1 MRSPVEVL
9 ARAAQAVHGT
19 DEISEK
25 LDWVTAEARALSGA
39 SFAAF
44 VGLGDRVDLVAAS
57 GVAVGEIDRFAR
69 PALARLIRSNA
80 GNDAAGT
87 NGSRNDAVL
96 RSDALALDR
105 RHRRFLERME
115 LPSDAS
121 CLAVAVRGATGT
133 AHGALILVHPETDWF
148 EPDDEASASAL
159 AAHLGV
165 AFDNLETME
174 RLAELQAVQ
183 REIVHQLQEAVQ
195 PPAVDAES
203 AELGVHYVSADPSSP
218 TGGDLYDWLVLP
230 DGDLHLAIV
239 DVMGKGVG
247 ATKEAVSVT
256 HALRLLTLDGCPMED
271 LVARADTLTTAQSP
285 DLVATVMVA
294 RYRPSDG
301 RVRLAGGGHPPALLV
316 REDGSVRQMS
326 APGIPIGYPG
336 AGTTQVVS
344 FTMERQDTLV
354 LYTDGLIEASKD
366 ILVGLQ
372 RITEAAAETA
382 QYPAAHQARALVERS
397 LAGAKRRDDSLALVL
412 RRRVPPGAGSVPP
425 LGAFEYNF
433 SPSLATVPLA
443 RHLLGD
449 WLEHMGIDDDERAD
463 LLLVASELCSN
474 AVRHASGKP
483 GALAVRAWADSDAVV
498 VEVEDDGAGMEL
510 STRAEDP
517 DLEAETGR
525 GLYVVRALT
534 DDLTVRRVDERTVVR
549 AVRRAVLP
557 G

>member
-1 MRSPVEVL
+1 MRSHVEVL
-9 ARAAQAVHGT
+9 ARAARAVHGPHEITEKLEWVT
-19 DEISEK
+19 DE
-25 LDWVTAEARALSGA
+25 ARTLTGA

-44 VGLGDRVDLVAAS
+44 VGLGDRVDMVAAS
-57 GVAVGEIDRFAR
+57 GVEVGEVDRFAR
-69 PALARLIRSNA
+69 PALARLVRPDGES
-80 GNDAAGT
+80 GP
-87 NGSRNDAVL
+87 VL
-96 RSDALALDR
+96 RSDDLAQDR
-105 RHRRFLERME
+105 RHRRFLQRLE
-115 LPSDAS
+115 LPADAS
-121 CLAVAVRGATGT
+121 CLAVPVTGGAGIP
-133 AHGALILVHPETDWF
+133 HGALLLVHPEAERF
-148 EPDDEASASAL
+148 GPVDEASAAAL
-159 AAHLGV
+159 ADHLGV

-195 PPAVDAES
+195 PPTVEAQA

-247 ATKEAVSVT
+247 ATKEAVSVC

-271 LVARADTLTTAQSP
+271 LVSRADTLTTAQSP

-294 RYRPSDG
+294 RYRPEDG
-301 RVRLAGGGHPPALLV
+301 HVRLAGGGHPPALV
-316 REDGSVRQMS
+316 ISADGDVHQVD

-336 AGTTQVVS
+336 AGTTEVVEL
-344 FTMERQDTLV
+344 TLGRADTLV
-354 LYTDGLIEASKD
+354 LYTDGLIEATKD
-366 ILVGLQ
+366 ILTGLE
-372 RITEAAAETA
+372 RITRAAAETA
-382 QYPAAHQARALVERS
+382 QYPAPHLARALVERS
-397 LAGAKRRDDSLALVL
+397 LSGAMRRDDSLALVL
-412 RRRVPPGAGSVPP
+412 RRRVPPGADASPP
-425 LGAFEYNF
+425 LGAFEYRF

-449 WLEHMGIDDDERAD
+449 WLEHLALDDGERAD

-474 AVRHASGKP
+474 AVRHASGRP
-483 GALAVRAWADSDAVV
+483 GALAMRAWADADAVV

-510 STRAEDP
+510 SHRLEDP
-517 DLEAETGR
+517 DLDAEQGR

-534 DDLTVRRVDERTVVR
+534 DDLSVRRVHERTVVR

>member
-1 MRSPVEVL
+1 MRSHVEVL
-9 ARAAQAVHGT
+9 ARAARAVHGT
-19 DEISEK
+19 GEIAEK
-25 LDWVTAEARALSGA
+25 LEWVTGEARALTQA
-39 SFAAF
+39 SLAAF
-44 VGLGDRVDLVAAS
+44 IGLGDRVDMVAAT

-69 PALARLIRSNA
+69 PALARLVRADAGLAPILRSN
-80 GNDAAGT
+80 D
-87 NGSRNDAVL
+87 
-96 RSDALALDR
+96 LALDR
-105 RHRRFLERME
+105 RHRRFLQRLE
-115 LPSDAS
+115 LPADAS
-121 CLAVAVRGATGT
+121 CFAVPVLGVNGAS
-133 AHGALILVHPETDWF
+133 HGALLLVHPEPKVFGPTD
-148 EPDDEASASAL
+148 EEAVGAL
-159 AAHLGV
+159 ADHLGV

-195 PPAVDAES
+195 PPPVVAEA

-247 ATKEAVSVT
+247 ATKEAVSVC
-256 HALRLLTLDGCPMED
+256 HALRLLTLDGCPMEN

-285 DLVATVMVA
+285 DLVATVMVG

-301 RVRLAGGGHPPALLV
+301 HLRLAGGGHPPALV
-316 REDGSVRQMS
+316 ISADGTVRQVA

-336 AGTTQVVS
+336 AGTTQVVELTLGRS
-344 FTMERQDTLV
+344 GTLV
-354 LYTDGLIEASKD
+354 LYTDGLIEATKD
-366 ILVGLQ
+366 IVVGLE
-372 RITEAAAETA
+372 RITRAAGETA
-382 QYPAAHQARALVERS
+382 RYPAPHLARALVERS
-397 LAGAKRRDDSLALVL
+397 LSGAMRRDDSLALVL
-412 RRRVPPGAGSVPP
+412 RRRVPPGSDPTPP
-425 LGAFEYNF
+425 LGAFEYRF

-449 WLEHMGIDDDERAD
+449 WLEHLAIDDSERDD

-483 GALAVRAWADSDAVV
+483 GALAMRAWADGDALV

-510 STRAEDP
+510 SHRMEDP
-517 DLEAETGR
+517 DLDAETGR
-525 GLYVVRALT
+525 GIYVVRALT
-534 DDLTVRRVDERTVVR
+534 DDLTVRRFEERTIVR

>member
-1 MRSPVEVL
+1 MRSHVEVL
-9 ARAAQAVHGT
+9 ARAARAVHGT
-19 DEISEK
+19 GEIADK
-25 LDWVTAEARALSGA
+25 LEWVTEEARSLTKA
-39 SFAAF
+39 SFVAF
-44 VGLGDRVDLVAAS
+44 VGLGARVDMICVS
-57 GVAVGEIDRFAR
+57 GAPLGEIDRFAR
-69 PALARLIRSNA
+69 PALARLVRPEPGRRPI
-80 GNDAAGT
+80 
-87 NGSRNDAVL
+87 L
-96 RSDALALDR
+96 RSDDLALDR
-105 RHRRFLERME
+105 RHRRFLQRME
-115 LPSDAS
+115 LPADAS
-121 CLAVAVRGATGT
+121 CFAVPAMGDNGT
-133 AHGALILVHPETDWF
+133 AHGVLLLVHPDTKFFDSI
-148 EPDDEASASAL
+148 DEEAAAAL
-159 AAHLGV
+159 ADHLGV

-195 PPAVDAES
+195 PPTVEAEA

-247 ATKEAVSVT
+247 ATKEAVSVC

-294 RYRPSDG
+294 RYRPADG
-301 RVRLAGGGHPPALLV
+301 HVRLAGGGHPPALV
-316 REDGSVRQMS
+316 VTGGGEAHQVN

-336 AGTTQVVS
+336 AGTTNVVELTLGRS
-344 FTMERQDTLV
+344 DTLI
-354 LYTDGLIEASKD
+354 LYTDGLIEAGKD
-366 ILVGLQ
+366 ILLGLQ
-372 RITEAAAETA
+372 RITRAAEETA
-382 QYPAAHQARALVERS
+382 QYPAPHLARALVERS
-397 LAGAKRRDDSLALVL
+397 LSGAMRRDDSLALVL
-412 RRRVPPGAGSVPP
+412 RRRIPPGNDSSPA
-425 LGAFEYNF
+425 LGAFEYRF

-449 WLEHMGIDDDERAD
+449 WMEHLALDKVERAD

-483 GALAVRAWADSDAVV
+483 GALAMRAWADGDALV
-498 VEVEDDGAGMEL
+498 VEVEDDGPGMEL
-510 STRAEDP
+510 SHRLEDP

-525 GLYVVRALT
+525 GMYVVRALT
-534 DDLTVRRVDERTVVR
+534 DDLTVRRVNERTVVR

-557 G
+557 EP

>member
-1 MRSPVEVL
+1 MRSHVEVL
-9 ARAAQAVHGT
+9 ARAARAVHGAG
-19 DEISEK
+19 EIADK
-25 LDWVTAEARALSGA
+25 LDWVNQEARALTRA

-44 VGLGDRVDLVAAS
+44 IGLGDRVDMVAAV
-57 GVAVGEIDRFAR
+57 GVPVGEIDRFAR
-69 PALARLIRSNA
+69 PALVRLVRPTEP
-80 GNDAAGT
+80 GEHL
-87 NGSRNDAVL
+87 VL
-96 RSDALALDR
+96 RAHDLALDR
-105 RHRRFLERME
+105 RHRRFLQRLE
-115 LPSDAS
+115 LPGDAS
-121 CLAVAVRGATGT
+121 CLAVGVTGAD
-133 AHGALILVHPETDWF
+133 GALHGVLLLVHPDPGIFTSA
-148 EPDDEASASAL
+148 DEAAVVAL
-159 AAHLGV
+159 ADHLGV

-195 PPAVDAES
+195 PPPVDAEA

-294 RYRPSDG
+294 RYRPADG
-301 RVRLAGGGHPPALLV
+301 YLRLAGGGHPPALV
-316 REDGSVRQMS
+316 IGAGGDVRQVS

-336 AGTTQVVS
+336 AGTTRVVS
-344 FTMERQDTLV
+344 LTLARQDTLV
-354 LYTDGLIEASKD
+354 LYTDGLIEATKD
-366 ILVGLQ
+366 ILTGLE
-372 RITEAAAETA
+372 RITAAAAETA
-382 QYPAAHQARALVERS
+382 QYPAQHLARALVERS
-397 LAGAKRRDDSLALVL
+397 LSGAMRRDDSLALVL
-412 RRRVPPGAGSVPP
+412 RRRVPPGAVSAAP
-425 LGAFEYNF
+425 LGAFEYRF

-443 RHLLGD
+443 RHLFGD
-449 WLEHMGIDDDERAD
+449 WLEHLKLEEAERAD

-483 GALAVRAWADSDAVV
+483 GALAVRAWAEADAVV

-510 STRAEDP
+510 SHRAEDP
-517 DLEAETGR
+517 DLDAETGR

-534 DDLTVRRVDERTVVR
+534 DDLSVRRVDERTVVR

-557 G
+557 A

>member
-1 MRSPVEVL
+1 MRSHVEVL
-9 ARAAQAVHGT
+9 ARAARAVHGT
-19 DEISEK
+19 GEIADK
-25 LDWVTAEARALSGA
+25 LDWVTEEARAMTGA

-44 VGLGDRVDLVAAS
+44 VGLGDRVDMVAAT
-57 GVAVGEIDRFAR
+57 GVPVGEIDRFAR
-69 PALARLIRSNA
+69 PALARLIRP
-80 GNDAAGT
+80 GQEAAGEHK
-87 NGSRNDAVL
+87 VL
-96 RSDALALDR
+96 RSQDLALDR
-105 RHRRFLERME
+105 RHRRFLQRME
-115 LPSDAS
+115 LPVNAS
-121 CLAVAVRGATGT
+121 CLAAAVIGGAG
-133 AHGALILVHPETDWF
+133 ALHGALLLVHPAPDRFDGTD
-148 EPDDEASASAL
+148 ESGVAAL
-159 AAHLGV
+159 ADHLGV

-195 PPAVDAES
+195 PPPVDAEA
-203 AELGVHYVSADPSSP
+203 AELGMHYVSADPSSP

-271 LVARADTLTTAQSP
+271 LVARADILTTAQSP

-294 RYRPSDG
+294 RYRPADG
-301 RVRLAGGGHPPALLV
+301 HLRLAGGGHPPALV
-316 REDGSVRQMS
+316 ISAAGDVRQVS

-336 AGTTQVVS
+336 AGTTRVVS
-344 FTMERQDTLV
+344 LTLGRQDTLV
-354 LYTDGLIEASKD
+354 LYTDGLIEATKD
-366 ILVGLQ
+366 IVTGLE
-372 RITEAAAETA
+372 RITAAAAETA
-382 QYPAAHQARALVERS
+382 QYPAQHLARALVERS
-397 LAGAKRRDDSLALVL
+397 LSGAMRRDDSLALVL
-412 RRRVPPGAGSVPP
+412 RRRVPPGADLKPP
-425 LGAFEYNF
+425 LGAFEYRF

-443 RHLLGD
+443 RHLFGD
-449 WLEHMGIDDDERAD
+449 WLEHLKLEETERAD

-483 GALAVRAWADSDAVV
+483 GALAVRAWADADAVV

-510 STRAEDP
+510 SHRAEDP

-534 DDLTVRRVDERTVVR
+534 DDLSVRRDGERTVVR

-557 G
+557 A

>member
-1 MRSPVEVL
+1 MRSHVEVL
-9 ARAAQAVHGT
+9 ARAARAVHGT
-19 DEISEK
+19 GEIADK
-25 LDWVTAEARALSGA
+25 LDWVTEEARSATGA

-44 VGLGDRVDLVAAS
+44 VGLGDRADMVAAS
-57 GVAVGEIDRFAR
+57 GVPVGEIDRFAR
-69 PALARLIRSNA
+69 PALARLVRPQPSAPTI
-80 GNDAAGT
+80 
-87 NGSRNDAVL
+87 L
-96 RSDALALDR
+96 RSADLALDR
-105 RHRRFLERME
+105 RHRRLLQHLE
-115 LPSDAS
+115 LPDAAS
-121 CLAVAVRGATGT
+121 CLAVPVLGNDGMP
-133 AHGALILVHPETDWF
+133 HGALLLVHPE
-148 EPDDEASASAL
+148 PDRFDPVDEATAVAL
-159 AAHLGV
+159 GEHLGV

-195 PPAVDAES
+195 PPAVVAQA

-239 DVMGKGVG
+239 DVMGKGVA
-247 ATKEAVSVT
+247 ATKEAVSVC
-256 HALRLLTLDGCPMED
+256 HALRLLTLEGCPMD
-271 LVARADTLTTAQSP
+271 QVVARADTLATAQSP
-285 DLVATVMVA
+285 DLVATVMVV

-301 RVRLAGGGHPPALLV
+301 HVWLAGGGHPPALV
-316 REDGSVRQMS
+316 IGHAGDVRQVT

-336 AGTTQVVS
+336 AGTTSLVEL
-344 FTMERQDTLV
+344 TLGRGDTLV
-354 LYTDGLIEASKD
+354 LYTDGLIEATKD
-366 ILVGLQ
+366 ILTGLE
-372 RITEAAAETA
+372 RITRAAAETA
-382 QYPAAHQARALVERS
+382 RYPARHLARALVERS
-397 LAGAKRRDDSLALVL
+397 LSGAMRRDDSLALVL
-412 RRRVPPGAGSVPP
+412 RRRIPPGSDSSPP
-425 LGAFEYNF
+425 LGAFEYRF

-449 WLEHMGIDDDERAD
+449 WLDHLRLDDAERAD

-483 GALAVRAWADSDAVV
+483 GALAIRAWADADALV

-510 STRAEDP
+510 DHRPEDP
-517 DLEAETGR
+517 DLDAEQGR

-557 G
+557 A

>member
-1 MRSPVEVL
+1 MRSHVEVL
-9 ARAAQAVHGT
+9 ARAARAVHGT
-19 DEISEK
+19 GEIADK
-25 LDWVTAEARALSGA
+25 LSWVTEEARALTDA

-44 VGLGDRVDLVAAS
+44 VGLGEREAMVAAS
-57 GVAVGEIDRFAR
+57 GAPVGEIDRFAR
-69 PALARLIRSNA
+69 PALARLVRPQTGA
-80 GNDAAGT
+80 
-87 NGSRNDAVL
+87 RQVL
-96 RSDALALDR
+96 RAADLAQDR
-105 RHRRFLERME
+105 RHRRFLQRME
-115 LPSDAS
+115 LPPDAS
-121 CLAVAVRGATGT
+121 CLAVPVAGADG
-133 AHGALILVHPETDWF
+133 APYGALLLAHPEPGMF
-148 EPDDEASASAL
+148 GPMDEASAGAL
-159 AAHLGV
+159 AEHLGV
-165 AFDNLETME
+165 AFDNLGTME

-195 PPAVDAES
+195 PPAVLAEA

-247 ATKEAVSVT
+247 ATKEAVSVC

-271 LVARADTLTTAQSP
+271 LVARADALTTAQSP

-294 RYRPSDG
+294 RYRPADG
-301 RVRLAGGGHPPALLV
+301 HVRLAGGGHPPALV
-316 REDGSVRQMS
+316 VTGDGHARQVN

-336 AGTTQVVS
+336 AGTTRVVEL
-344 FTMERQDTLV
+344 TLRRRDTLI

-366 ILVGLQ
+366 ILQGLE
-372 RITEAAAETA
+372 RITRAAAETA
-382 QYPAAHQARALVERS
+382 QYPAPHLARALVERS
-397 LAGAKRRDDSLALVL
+397 LAGAMRRDDSLALVL
-412 RRRVPPGAGSVPP
+412 RRRIPPGAESTPP
-425 LGAFEYNF
+425 LGAFEYRF

-443 RHLLGD
+443 RHLLSD
-449 WLEHMGIDDDERAD
+449 WLEHLSLDEAERAD

-483 GALAVRAWADSDAVV
+483 GALVMRAWAEGDALV

-510 STRAEDP
+510 SARLEDP
-517 DLEAETGR
+517 ELDAEQGR
-525 GLYVVRALT
+525 GIYVVRALT
-534 DDLTVRRVDERTVVR
+534 DDLSVRRSDERTVVR

>member
-1 MRSPVEVL
+1 MRSHVEVL
-9 ARAAQAVHGT
+9 ARAARAVHGAG
-19 DEISEK
+19 EIAEK
-25 LDWVTAEARALSGA
+25 LDWVTEEARKLTGA

-44 VGLGDRVDLVAAS
+44 VGLGDRVDMVAAA
-57 GVAVGEIDRFAR
+57 GVPVGEIDRFAR
-69 PALARLIRSNA
+69 PALARMIRA
-80 GNDAAGT
+80 
-87 NGSRNDAVL
+87 NGEGGEPVL
-96 RSDALALDR
+96 RSEDLALDR
-105 RHRRFLERME
+105 RHRRFLQRLE
-115 LPSDAS
+115 LPADAS
-121 CLAVAVRGATGT
+121 SLAVAVTGASGVP
-133 AHGALILVHPETDWF
+133 HGALLLVHPEPDVF
-148 EPDDEASASAL
+148 EPADEEGAAAL

-195 PPAVDAES
+195 PPAVEADA

-294 RYRPSDG
+294 RYRPGDG
-301 RVRLAGGGHPPALLV
+301 HVRLAGGGHPPALLIGA
-316 REDGSVRQMS
+316 DGNVRQIS

-336 AGTTQVVS
+336 AGTTSVVS
-344 FTMERQDTLV
+344 FTMDRQDTLV
-354 LYTDGLIEASKD
+354 LYTDGLIEATKD
-366 ILVGLQ
+366 IVQGLE
-372 RITEAAAETA
+372 RITSAAAETA
-382 QYPAAHQARALVERS
+382 QYPAPHMARALVERS
-397 LAGAKRRDDSLALVL
+397 LSGAMRRDDSLALVL
-412 RRRVPPGAGSVPP
+412 RRRVPPAAVATPP
-425 LGAFEYNF
+425 LGAFEYRF

-443 RHLLGD
+443 RHLFGD
-449 WLEHMGIDDDERAD
+449 WLEHLRLDEAERAD

-483 GALAVRAWADSDAVV
+483 GALAVRAWADADAVV

-510 STRAEDP
+510 SQRAEDP

-525 GLYVVRALT
+525 GLYVVRALS
-534 DDLTVRRVDERTVVR
+534 DDLSVRRVDERTVVR

>member
-1 MRSPVEVL
+1 MRSHVEVL
-9 ARAAQAVHGT
+9 ARAARAVHGT
-19 DEISEK
+19 GEIADK
-25 LDWVTAEARALSGA
+25 LDWVTSEARELTGA

-44 VGLGDRVDLVAAS
+44 VGLGDRVDMVAAC
-57 GVAVGEIDRFAR
+57 GVPVGEIDRFAR
-69 PALARLIRSNA
+69 PALVRLARPGESIVRSR
-80 GNDAAGT
+80 D
-87 NGSRNDAVL
+87 
-96 RSDALALDR
+96 LAEDR
-105 RHRRFLERME
+105 RLRRFLARLE
-115 LPSDAS
+115 LPEDAS
-121 CLAVAVRGATGT
+121 CLAVAATGVNG
-133 AHGALILVHPETDWF
+133 ALHGALLLVHPD
-148 EPDDEASASAL
+148 PDRFDELDEASALAL

-195 PPAVDAES
+195 PPAVDAEA

-247 ATKEAVSVT
+247 ATKEAVSVC
-256 HALRLLTLDGCPMED
+256 HALRLLTLDGVPMED

-294 RYRPSDG
+294 RYRPSTG
-301 RVRLAGGGHPPALLV
+301 RVHLAGGGHPPAIVMSGGGDVRLV
-316 REDGSVRQMS
+316 S

-336 AGTTQVVS
+336 AGTTEVVS
-344 FTMERQDTLV
+344 FTMGRQDTLV
-354 LYTDGLIEASKD
+354 LYTDGLIEATKD
-366 ILVGLQ
+366 ILTGLD
-372 RITEAAAETA
+372 RITAAAAETA
-382 QYPAAHQARALVERS
+382 QYPAPHLARALVERS
-397 LAGAKRRDDSLALVL
+397 LSGAMRRDDSLALVL
-412 RRRVPPGAGSVPP
+412 RRRVPPGTDSSPP
-425 LGAFEYNF
+425 LGPFEYTF

-443 RHLLGD
+443 RHLFGD
-449 WLEHMGIDDDERAD
+449 WLEHLALDDVERAD

-474 AVRHASGKP
+474 AVRHASGAP
-483 GALAVRAWADSDAVV
+483 RALALRAWADHDAVV
-498 VEVEDDGAGMEL
+498 LEVEDDGAGMEL

-525 GLYVVRALT
+525 GLYVVRALS
-534 DDLTVRRVDERTVVR
+534 DDLSVRRDGDRTVVR

-557 G
+557 A

>member
-1 MRSPVEVL
+1 MRSHVEVL
-9 ARAAQAVHGT
+9 ARAARAVHGT
-19 DEISEK
+19 GEIADK
-25 LDWVTAEARALSGA
+25 LNWVTEEARALTRA

-44 VGLGDRVDLVAAS
+44 VGLGARVDMISVS
-57 GVAVGEIDRFAR
+57 GAPVGEIDRFAR
-69 PALARLIRSNA
+69 PALARMVRPDTGRGMI
-80 GNDAAGT
+80 
-87 NGSRNDAVL
+87 L
-96 RSDALALDR
+96 RSDDLALDR
-105 RHRRFLERME
+105 RHRRFLQRME
-115 LPSDAS
+115 LPADAS
-121 CLAVAVRGATGT
+121 CFAVAVMGANET
-133 AHGALILVHPETDWF
+133 AHGTLLLVHPDTKF
-148 EPDDEASASAL
+148 FGAIDEASTAAL
-159 AAHLGV
+159 ADHLGV
-165 AFDNLETME
+165 AFDNLETLE

-195 PPAVDAES
+195 PPAVVAEA

-247 ATKEAVSVT
+247 ATKEAVSVC

-294 RYRPSDG
+294 RYRPADG
-301 RVRLAGGGHPPALLV
+301 HVRLAGGGHPPALV
-316 REDGSVRQMS
+316 VTGSGSAHQVD

-336 AGTTQVVS
+336 AGTTKVV
-344 FTMERQDTLV
+344 ELTLDRSDPLI

-366 ILVGLQ
+366 ILLGLE
-372 RITEAAAETA
+372 RITRAAGETA
-382 QYPAAHQARALVERS
+382 QYPAPHLARALVERS
-397 LAGAKRRDDSLALVL
+397 LSGAMRRDDSLALVL
-412 RRRVPPGAGSVPP
+412 RRRVPPGTDSSPA
-425 LGAFEYNF
+425 LGAFEYRF

-449 WLEHMGIDDDERAD
+449 WMEHLALDDAERAD

-474 AVRHASGKP
+474 AVRHASGQP
-483 GALAVRAWADSDAVV
+483 GALTMRAWADGDALV
-498 VEVEDDGAGMEL
+498 VEVEDDGPGMEL
-510 STRAEDP
+510 SHRLEDP

-525 GLYVVRALT
+525 GIYVVRALT

-557 G
+557 ES